1 MRLVSRIPPPQ
12 EGAPVRKPTDGP
24 VCLKIVAR
32 AVGPVPWIRHPVR
45 GGSLRRRQPDGRP
58 GPRPGRRWSQGD
70 LELARQRFCGDKK
83 AVGYAPW
90 GHGCWQRD
98 PRGGRNRVAEG
109 RGRNGGEVRA
119 ERDLI
124 ATPSPLC
131 TSVCPRLPSRACA
144 RPERPRG
151 GVARMG
157 ARGTAAATGLLG
169 ECLDLRRW
177 RARAGASGS
186 RQEILPV
193 GIGNTGGRDRR
204 SGARKDPPD
213 RPVRVSRQA
222 LRRPGSRP
230 LRADDPDPGAPVAT
244 RRGRPLLRPV
254 AEAAA

>member
-1 MRLVSRIPPPQ
+1 MSGGRSRRFD
-12 EGAPVRKPTDGP
+12 PVVETTPGSS
-24 VCLKIVAR
+24 
-32 AVGPVPWIRHPVR
+32 
-45 GGSLRRRQPDGRP
+45 GGSTGGSTADKRLRAA
-58 GPRPGRRWSQGD
+58 W
-70 LELARQRFCGDKK
+70 L
-83 AVGYAPW
+83 YYN
-90 GHGCWQRD
+90 
-98 PRGGRNRVAEG
+98 RGLTQKEVADRLG
-109 RGRNGGEVRA
+109 ISR
-119 ERDLI
+119 
-124 ATPSPLC
+124 PLC

>member
-1 MRLVSRIPPPQ
+1 MDPPSGSGRQPAQKAAGRAPRTEAGEALVAGRSGACPPAVLRGQ
-12 EGAPVRKPTDGP
+12 EGSG
-24 VCLKIVAR
+24 IR
-32 AVGPVPWIRHPVR
+32 A
-45 GGSLRRRQPDGRP
+45 L
-58 GPRPGRRWSQGD
+58 
-70 LELARQRFCGDKK
+70 
-83 AVGYAPW
+83 